1 MKEAGGQ
8 YIVRF
13 YTLQLR
19 LVQESPR
26 KDPGRLASQ
35 PCRREVSMFRSYRT
49 MPGNQS
55 ATAGM

>member
-1 MKEAGGQ
+1 MKETGGQ

-19 LVQESPR
+19 PVQESPR
-26 KDPGRLASQ
+26 KGPGRVSTLLE
-35 PCRREVSMFRSYRT
+35 EVSRFRSYRT

-55 ATAGM
+55 ATDGM